1 MSVRPPRRLLVRPA
15 QEGDA
20 QALDAFRCSTG
31 PWYEREVENYVRSRA
46 LAQALENP
54 GSYRLLLVLEGG
66 VLIACM
72 AHHLEMLLRDR
83 GNGIV
88 AARLHVLAI
97 STEHQG
103 RRLAGGTRL
112 SDVVMATLVADAL
125 EVREVEVAT
134 AIVARDNLRSIA
146 LCERNGL
153 RSQVQY
159 DGAHVRLSGRLGPR
173 GGPPRAT
180 DRERA

>member
-1 MSVRPPRRLLVRPA
+1 VSTHPPRRLLVRPA
-15 QEGDA
+15 QGGDA
-20 QALDAFRCSTG
+20 QSLDVFRCSTG
-31 PWYEREVENYVRSRA
+31 PWYEQEVEGYVRSRA

-66 VLIACM
+66 VLIACLS
-72 AHHLEMLLRDR
+72 HHLEMMLRDR

-97 STEHQG
+97 SIEHQG

-112 SDVVMATLVADAL
+112 SDIVMATLIADAL
-125 EVREVEVAT
+125 EIREVEVAT

-153 RSQVQY
+153 RSQVRY
-159 DGAHVRLSGRLGPR
+159 DGTHIRLSGRLGPR
-173 GGPPRAT
+173 GGPPCAT
-180 DRERA
+180 GRERA